1 MYEESIKPY
10 KQIDIG
16 NEWGFYTDIENYK
29 YNINHYSSNKI
40 IKRNKIQDNDY
51 GDKFYYDF
59 EKKMDDKKMDEKKG
73 SDIFIKIS
81 SATIISAAVSYLIFY
96 MS

>member
-1 MYEESIKPY
+1 MYQTSIQNY
-10 KQIDIG
+10 EQVDIG

-51 GDKFYYDF
+51 GDKYNYDF
-59 EKKMDDKKMDEKKG
+59 EKKS

>member
-1 MYEESIKPY
+1 MLHIYQELIKTYE
-10 KQIDIG
+10 QVDIG

-51 GDKFYYDF
+51 GDKFYYYF
-59 EKKMDDKKMDEKKG
+59 EKQIDEKKAYHT
-73 SDIFIKIS
+73 FIKIS
-81 SATIISAAVSYLIFY
+81 SATIISAAVSYIIFY